1 VFLHCGDALA
11 HVYINRAVMQCG
23 QPLCKLHATH
33 LLHQC
38 NDQLLCV
45 AVSEAKGMLAK
56 MQHQAAAAAMQSAA
70 MQCAAVNWLLR
81 HQ

>member
-1 VFLHCGDALA
+1 MSGDSKNVFLHRGDALA

-33 LLHQC
+33 LLLQC

-45 AVSEAKGMLAK
+45 AVSE
-56 MQHQAAAAAMQSAA
+56 
-70 MQCAAVNWLLR
+70 
-81 HQ
+81 